1 MRFTVP
7 QFIEHEAKIV
17 GPLTFKQFIFIG
29 IAVGICFVFYFTLPF
44 TYFLMISMVL
54 LGAAM
59 VLAFLKVNGKALPVL
74 LFDFLKFSMAPKMY
88 VWKKREQQVKVYKKS
103 ELAPPKAVE
112 EEKEEPLVGMV
123 TRSRLRKTQTDIE
136 THTK

>member
-29 IAVGICFVFYFTLPF
+29 IAVGICFVFYFSFPF
-44 TYFLMISMVL
+44 TYFLMASMVL

-59 VLAFLKVNGKALPVL
+59 GLAFLKVNGKPLPAL
-74 LFDFLKFSMAPKMY
+74 LFDFLKFFIAPKMY
-88 VWKKREQQVKVYKKS
+88 VWKKKERQVMVYKKS
-103 ELAPPKAVE
+103 EVSPPKIQ
-112 EEKEEPLVGMV
+112 EEKEESKVRMV
-123 TRSRLRKTQTDIE
+123 TKSRLKKMQTNIE

>member
-29 IAVGICFVFYFTLPF
+29 IAVGICFIFYFTLPF
-44 TYFLMISMVL
+44 TYFLMASMVL
-54 LGAAM
+54 VGAAM
-59 VLAFLKVNGKALPVL
+59 GLAFLKVNGKALPVL

-88 VWKKREQQVKVYKKS
+88 VWKKRERQVKVYKKS
-103 ELAPPKAVE
+103 ELSSPKMVE
-112 EEKEEPLVGMV
+112 EEKEEPKVRLM
-123 TRSRLRKTQTDIE
+123 TKSRLKKTQTNIE

>member
-29 IAVGICFVFYFTLPF
+29 IAVGICFVFYFTFPF
-44 TYFLMISMVL
+44 TYFLMASMVL
-54 LGAAM
+54 LSAAM
-59 VLAFLKVNGKALPVL
+59 GLAFLKVNGKALPIL
-74 LFDFLKFSMAPKMY
+74 LFDFLKFSIAPKMY
-88 VWKKREQQVKVYKKS
+88 VWKKKERQVVVYKKS
-103 ELAPPKAVE
+103 ELSPEKPE
-112 EEKEEPLVGMV
+112 EEKKEESHVRMV
-123 TRSRLRKTQTDIE
+123 MRSRLKKMQTDIE

>member
-1 MRFTVP
+1 MNFTVP

-29 IAVGICFVFYFTLPF
+29 MAVGICFVFYFTLPF
-44 TYFLMISMVL
+44 NYFLMLSMLL
-54 LGAAM
+54 LGVAM
-59 VLAFLKVNGKALPVL
+59 GLAFYKINGKALPVV
-74 LFDFLKFSMAPKMY
+74 LFDFLKFSMGPKMY

-103 ELAPPKAVE
+103 EVKPPE
-112 EEKEEPLVGMV
+112 IIEEKKEETTVRLV
-123 TRSRLRKTQTDIE
+123 TKSRLKKTQTDIE

>member
-29 IAVGICFVFYFTLPF
+29 IAVGICFVFYFSFPF
-44 TYFLMISMVL
+44 TYFLMASMVL
-54 LGAAM
+54 MGAAM
-59 VLAFLKVNGKALPVL
+59 GLAFLKVNGKPLPAL
-74 LFDFLKFSMAPKMY
+74 LFDFLKFSIAPKMY
-88 VWKKREQQVKVYKKS
+88 VWRKRERQVVVYKKS
-103 ELAPPKAVE
+103 ELSPPKAE
-112 EEKEEPLVGMV
+112 EEKKEEPLVGMV
-123 TRSRLRKTQTDIE
+123 TRSRLRKTQTQIE